1 MGVVG
6 KNVPHDSAVAHVT
19 GESLFID
26 DMPPALG
33 EALVDF
39 VGSPVAHGRV
49 CRIELEAALRV
60 PGIVGAFTHRDV
72 PGHNLYGPVV
82 RDDRVL
88 ADETVRYAGE
98 PIVLLVGENREAL
111 HAAKKLVTID
121 IEPLEPILSIDAA
134 RAAES
139 FLGPQRVIA
148 CGDVDAVL
156 KAAEHTLEGTLS
168 IAGQEHFYFE
178 TQAAIAY
185 PEERGGLTV
194 YSSTQHP
201 SEVQAVAAEVC
212 GLHYHRVICICRR
225 MGGGF
230 GGKETQA
237 AHAAAMA
244 AMAAILT
251 KRPARAVLNRDD
263 DMTITGKRHR
273 FQSHYKV
280 GFTREGLITALVV
293 DHFSDGGCSTD
304 LSLAVLER
312 AMLHTDNA
320 YYLPNARIAGRVCRT
335 NFPSNTAFRGFGGPQ
350 GVAVIE
356 SVIEAIAHATGR
368 DAADIRRL
376 NCYGDQGANTTPY
389 GQTVENNTLPR
400 LIDRLRETSDYDRR
414 RGEIAALNAAD
425 RDFLRGLAMT
435 TVKFGIS
442 FTNRTLNQANALVN
456 VYRDGTVL
464 VASGATE
471 MGQGVNT
478 RLRQLVADE
487 LGIDYDS
494 VFVGTTSTDKNH
506 NTSATAA
513 SASTDLNGAAAIDAC
528 ERIKCR
534 LAEFAATL
542 LSALPENR
550 RGPSRFSESAEKK
563 GTVPLSAGGS
573 QTATSLDDVQFAENA
588 VFDHRDPRRRIAWPE
603 LVEKAYLERVNMG
616 ERGFYAT
623 PGIDFNRETGRGH
636 PFLYFTNG
644 AAVAEVC
651 IDRLTGELTVERVDL
666 LIDAGV
672 PINPGIDRG
681 QIVGGFVQGMGWV
694 TTEELKYDAGG
705 RLLSHSPT
713 TYKIPGVRDLPR
725 VFNADFFPNSENVV
739 SLKRSKAVGE
749 PPLLLGIS
757 VWAAVKNALTYVC
770 GPAPP
775 ELNLPA
781 TGEEILLRLASYQTL
796 MNAQPA
802 ALVDGHP
809 ADAGGAKTKTGS
821 F

>member
-6 KNVPHDSAVAHVT
+6 KNIPHDSAVAHVT
-19 GESLFID
+19 GESQFVD

-33 EALVDF
+33 EVPVDF
-39 VGSPVAHGRV
+39 VGSPVANGRV
-49 CRIELEAALRV
+49 RRIDLEAAKRA
-60 PGIVGAFTHRDV
+60 PGIIGAFTFRDV
-72 PGHNLYGPVV
+72 PGHNAYGPVV
-82 RDDRVL
+82 HDDRVL
-88 ADETVRYAGE
+88 ADEAIRYAGE
-98 PIVLLVGENREAL
+98 AVVLLVGETREAL
-111 HAAKKLVTID
+111 HVAKKLVTLD

-139 FLGPQRVIA
+139 FLGPAREIV
-148 CGDVDAVL
+148 CGDPDAAL
-156 KAAEHTLEGTLS
+156 KDAEQTLEGTLS

-178 TQAAIAY
+178 TQAAIAI

-201 SEVQAVAAEVC
+201 SEVQAVVAEVC
-212 GLHYHRVICICRR
+212 GLPFHRVTCICRR

-237 AHAAAMA
+237 AHVAAMA

-263 DMTITGKRHR
+263 DMAITGKRHR
-273 FQSHYKV
+273 FQSRYKV
-280 GFTREGLITALVV
+280 GFTREGRITALLV

-320 YYLPNARIAGRVCRT
+320 YYLPNARITGRVCRT
-335 NFPSNTAFRGFGGPQ
+335 NLPSNTAFRGFGGPQ

-356 SVIEAIAHATGR
+356 NIMEAVAHATGS
-368 DAADIRRL
+368 DAADVRRL
-376 NCYGDQGANTTPY
+376 NCYRDPAANTTPY
-389 GQTVENNTLPR
+389 GQTLQNNTLPR
-400 LIDRLRETSDYDRR
+400 LIDRIRETSEYDRR

-435 TVKFGIS
+435 MVKFGIS

-456 VYRDGTVL
+456 VYLDGTVL
-464 VASGATE
+464 VSSGATE

-494 VFVGTTSTDKNH
+494 VFVGVTSTDKNN

-513 SASTDLNGAAAIDAC
+513 SASTDLNGAAAVDGC
-528 ERIKCR
+528 SRLKRR
-534 LAEFAATL
+534 LAEFAA
-542 LSALPENR
+542 ALFSENR
-550 RGPSRFSESAEKK
+550 RGPSPFSESAEKK

-573 QTATSLDDVQFAENA
+573 RSATLADDVRFADGV
-588 VFDHRDPRRRIAWPE
+588 VFDYRDPQRRIAWRD
-603 LVEKAYLERVNMG
+603 LVRKAYLERINLG
-616 ERGFYAT
+616 ERGFYST
-623 PGIDFNRETGRGH
+623 PGIDFNRDTGRGH

-644 AAVAEVC
+644 AAVAEVR
-651 IDRLTGELTVERVDL
+651 IDRLTGELTVERADL

-694 TTEELKYDAGG
+694 TTEELKYDAEG

-713 TYKIPGVRDLPR
+713 TYKIPGVRDLPQ
-725 VFNADFFPNSENVV
+725 VFNVDFLPNSENVV

-757 VWAAVKNALTYVC
+757 VWAAVKNALTYIA
-770 GPAPP
+770 GPTPP

-781 TGEEILLRLASYQTL
+781 TGEEILLRLASY
-796 MNAQPA
+796 
-802 ALVDGHP
+802 H
-809 ADAGGAKTKTGS
+809 ADAGTQPTDGADNHITGVAETNTRTAS

>member
-1 MGVVG
+1 MGVIG
-6 KNVPHDSAVAHVT
+6 KNIPHDSAVAHVT

-33 EALVDF
+33 EVLVDL
-39 VGSPVAHGRV
+39 VGSPLARGRV
-49 CRIELEAALRV
+49 GRIELEAARRV

-72 PGHNLYGPVV
+72 PGHNFYGPVV

-98 PIVLLVGENREAL
+98 PIVLLVGESREAL
-111 HAAKKLVTID
+111 DVAKKLVTVD

-148 CGDVDAVL
+148 CGDVDAAMKV
-156 KAAEHTLEGTLS
+156 AEQTLEGTLS

-212 GLHYHRVICICRR
+212 GLPYHRVTCICRR

-244 AMAAILT
+244 AMAAMVT

-263 DMTITGKRHR
+263 DMAITGKRHR

-280 GFTREGLITALVV
+280 GFTGEGRITALVV

-320 YYLPNARIAGRVCRT
+320 YHLPNARITGRVCRT
-335 NFPSNTAFRGFGGPQ
+335 NLPSNTAFRGFGGPQ

-356 SVIEAIAHATGR
+356 SVLESIAHATGR
-368 DAADIRRL
+368 DDADIRRL
-376 NCYGDQGANTTPY
+376 NCYGGQGANTTPY

-400 LIDRLRETSDYDRR
+400 LIDRLRETSNYDRR
-414 RGEIAALNAAD
+414 RGEITSLNADD

-464 VASGATE
+464 VSSGATE

-494 VFVGTTSTDKNH
+494 VFVGTTSTDKNN

-528 ERIKCR
+528 GCIKQR
-534 LAEFAATL
+534 LAEFAAQL
-542 LSALPENR
+542 
-550 RGPSRFSESAEKK
+550 
-563 GTVPLSAGGS
+563 LSAGGS
-573 QTATSLDDVQFAENA
+573 QMATSTDDVRFGENA
-588 VFDHRDPRRRIAWPE
+588 VFDGRDPRRRIAWPD
-603 LVEKAYLERVNMG
+603 LVDKAYLERVNMG

-644 AAVAEVC
+644 AAVAEVR

-681 QIVGGFVQGMGWV
+681 QVVGGFVQGMGWV

-725 VFNADFFPNSENVV
+725 VFNVDFFPNTENVV

-757 VWAAVKNALTYVC
+757 VWAAVKNALSYIS

-775 ELNLPA
+775 DLNLPA
-781 TGEEILLRLASYQTL
+781 TGEEILLRLAGYQAT

-802 ALVDGHP
+802 ALVDGQA

>member
-26 DMPPALG
+26 DMPPASG
-33 EALVDF
+33 EVLVDF
-39 VGSPVAHGRV
+39 VGSPIAHGRV
-49 CRIELEAALRV
+49 RRIELDAARSV
-60 PGIVGAFTHRDV
+60 PGIVGVFTHRDV
-72 PGHNLYGPVV
+72 PCHNAYGPVV

-88 ADETVRYAGE
+88 ADETARYAGE

-111 HAAKKLVTID
+111 DAAKKLVTID
-121 IEPLEPILSIDAA
+121 VEPLEPILSIAAA

-148 CGDVDAVL
+148 CGDADAAL
-156 KAAEHTLEGTLS
+156 KAAEQNLEGTLS
-168 IAGQEHFYFE
+168 IAGQEQFYFE
-178 TQAAIAY
+178 TQSAIAY

-201 SEVQAVAAEVC
+201 SEVQAAVAEVC
-212 GLHYHRVICICRR
+212 GLPYHRVTCICRR

-237 AHAAAMA
+237 AHVAAMA

-251 KRPARAVLNRDD
+251 KGPARAVLNRDD
-263 DMTITGKRHR
+263 DMAITGKRHR
-273 FQSHYKV
+273 FQSHYRV
-280 GFTREGLITALVV
+280 GFTREGRITALVV

-312 AMLHTDNA
+312 AMMHTDNA
-320 YYLPNARIAGRVCRT
+320 YFLPNARITGRVCRT

-356 SVIEAIAHATGR
+356 SVIEGIAHATGR
-368 DAADIRRL
+368 DAADVRRL
-376 NCYGDQGANTTPY
+376 NCYREEGANTSPY

-414 RGEIAALNAAD
+414 RAEMTALNAAD

-435 TVKFGIS
+435 MVKFGIS

-456 VYRDGTVL
+456 VYLDGTVL
-464 VASGATE
+464 VSSGATE

-487 LGIDYDS
+487 LGIEYDW
-494 VFVGTTSTDKNH
+494 VFVGTTSTDKNN

-528 ERIKCR
+528 GRIKRR
-534 LAEFAATL
+534 LAEFAAPL
-542 LSALPENR
+542 LSAMP
-550 RGPSRFSESAEKK
+550 
-563 GTVPLSAGGS
+563 GGG
-573 QTATSLDDVQFAENA
+573 ATSPDDVRFGENA
-588 VFDHRDPRRRIAWPE
+588 VFDNRDPRRRIAWPA
-603 LVEKAYLERVNMG
+603 LVRKAYFERVNMG

-636 PFLYFTNG
+636 PFLYYTNG
-644 AAVAEVC
+644 AAVAEVR
-651 IDRLTGELTVERVDL
+651 IDRLTGELAVERVDL

-725 VFNADFFPNSENVV
+725 VFKVDLFPNADNAV

-757 VWAAVKNALTYVC
+757 VWAAVKNALSYVS
-770 GPAPP
+770 GAAPP

-781 TGEEILLRLASYQTL
+781 TGEEILLRLAAYQTTG
-796 MNAQPA
+796 
-802 ALVDGHP
+802 VGCVKHS
-809 ADAGGAKTKTGS
+809 ADAPPTNGAPPNVVEPQS
-821 F
+821 ARR

>member
-6 KNVPHDSAVAHVT
+6 KNIPHDSAVAHVT
-19 GESLFID
+19 GESLFVD

-33 EALVDF
+33 EVLVDF

-49 CRIELEAALRV
+49 RRIDLESTRRA
-60 PGIVGAFTHRDV
+60 PGIIGAYTLRDV
-72 PGHNLYGPVV
+72 PGHNDYGPVV
-82 RDDRVL
+82 HDDRVL
-88 ADETVRYAGE
+88 ADEEIRYAGQ
-98 PIVLLVGENREAL
+98 PVVLLVGESREAL
-111 HAAKKLVTID
+111 HAAKKLVTLD

-139 FLGPQRVIA
+139 FLGPAREIA
-148 CGDVDAVL
+148 CGDPE
-156 KAAEHTLEGTLS
+156 AALESAEQTLEGMLS

-178 TQAAIAY
+178 THAAIAI

-201 SEVQAVAAEVC
+201 SEVQAVVSEVC
-212 GLHYHRVICICRR
+212 GLPFHRVTCICRR

-237 AHAAAMA
+237 AHVAAMA
-244 AMAAILT
+244 AMAATLT

-263 DMTITGKRHR
+263 DMAITGKRHR

-280 GFTREGLITALVV
+280 GFTREGRITALLV

-320 YYLPNARIAGRVCRT
+320 YYLPNARITGRVCRT

-356 SVIEAIAHATGR
+356 NVMEAIAHATGR
-368 DAADIRRL
+368 DAADVRRL
-376 NCYGDQGANTTPY
+376 NCYRDPAANTTPY

-400 LIDRLRETSDYDRR
+400 LIDRIRETSDYDRR

-435 TVKFGIS
+435 MVKFGIS

-456 VYRDGTVL
+456 IYLDGTVL
-464 VASGATE
+464 VSSGATE

-494 VFVGTTSTDKNH
+494 VFVGVTSTDKNN
-506 NTSATAA
+506 NTSPTAA
-513 SASTDLNGAAAIDAC
+513 SASTDLNGAAAADAC
-528 ERIKCR
+528 GRLKRR
-534 LAEFAATL
+534 LAEFAASL
-542 LSALPENR
+542 FAALP
-550 RGPSRFSESAEKK
+550 
-563 GTVPLSAGGS
+563 GGG
-573 QTATSLDDVQFAENA
+573 ATSPDDVRFADDA
-588 VFDHRDPRRRIAWPE
+588 VFDPREPRRRIAWRE
-603 LVEKAYLERVNMG
+603 LVRKAYLERINLG

-644 AAVAEVC
+644 AAVAEVR
-651 IDRLTGELTVERVDL
+651 IDRLTGELTVERADL

-681 QIVGGFVQGMGWV
+681 QIVGGFVQGLGWV
-694 TTEELKYDAGG
+694 TTEELKYDAAG

-713 TYKIPGVRDLPR
+713 TYKIPSVRDLPR
-725 VFNADFFPNSENVV
+725 VFNVDFLPNSENVV

-757 VWAAVKNALTYVC
+757 VWAAVKNALSYVAE
-770 GPAPP
+770 PAPP

-781 TGEEILLRLASYQTL
+781 TGEEILLRMTGYQAGTSTR
-796 MNAQPA
+796 PA
-802 ALVDGHP
+802 ETIENHA
-809 ADAGGAKTKTGS
+809 ADVEGTTTGAGS